1 MKAIILIG
9 GGGHCRACIDVIEEG
24 GVYRIVGIL
33 DAFKADNESILGYPI
48 LGRDDELKSFASNKV
63 AALVTLG
70 HIKNVT
76 RRIELYEIAS
86 ELKMIAPPIIS
97 NKAYISKHS
106 SIGVGTMIMHGAIIN
121 AATIIGEN
129 CILNTQALVEHDVR
143 VGSHCHISTG
153 ARLNGGVTIGDQC
166 FIGSGVTVKEG
177 VKIGHNS
184 LIGAGLTVLKDINPG
199 TIFTG

>member
-1 MKAIILIG
+1 MKAIVLIG
-9 GGGHCRACIDVIEEG
+9 GGGHCRACIDVIEEE

-33 DAFKADNESILGYPI
+33 DAFKADDESILGYPI
-48 LGRDDELKSFASNKV
+48 LGRDGELKSFASNKW
-63 AALVTLG
+63 AALVTVG

-76 RRIELYEIAS
+76 
-86 ELKMIAPPIIS
+86 PIIS
-97 NKAYISKHS
+97 SKAYVSRHS
-106 SIGVGTMIMHGAIIN
+106 FIGAGTIIMHGAVIN
-121 AATIIGEN
+121 AAATVGDN
-129 CILNTQALVEHDVR
+129 CILNTQSLIEHDVR

-177 VKIGHNS
+177 VNIGHNS
-184 LIGAGLTVLKDINPG
+184 LIGAGLTVLKDVNPG

>member
-1 MKAIILIG
+1 MKPIVLIG

-33 DAFKADNESILGYPI
+33 DALKADDESILGYPI
-48 LGRDDELKSFASNKV
+48 LGRDDELKSFASNRW
-63 AALVTLG
+63 AALVTVG

-76 RRIELYEIAS
+76 RRIELYQIAS
-86 ELKMIAPPIIS
+86 QLHMIAPPIIS
-97 NKAYISKHS
+97 NKAYLSRHS
-106 SIGVGTMIMHGAIIN
+106 LIGAGTIIMHGAVIN
-121 AATIIGEN
+121 AAATVGDN
-129 CILNTQALVEHDVR
+129 CILNTQSLIEHDVR

-177 VKIGHNS
+177 VNIGHNS
-184 LIGAGLTVLKDINPG
+184 LIGAGLTVLKDVNPG